1 MRKFDGDID
10 NPLSKHK
17 ILIAAAPYYKPVV
30 DRLIKAAKDVLFNSI
45 QTDEIMEVSEAYC
58 DGAFEIPRTINQH
71 IDYFHGF
78 VALGC
83 IIKGETYHFELIATE
98 VTRKI
103 MDLSV
108 SSKKPIGFGIITCD
122 NMEQAIA
129 RSSGSEMKNNKGAE
143 AASACYRALYDK
155 TISSDFLTK
164 TTNI

>member
-1 MRKFDGDID
+1 MRKFDGDIN
-10 NPLSKHK
+10 NPLFKHK
-17 ILIAAAPYYKPVV
+17 ILIVAAPYYKPVV
-30 DRLIKAAKDVLFNSI
+30 DRLIKAAKEVLFNSI

-58 DGAFEIPRTINQH
+58 DGAFEIPRTISQH

-83 IIKGETYHFELIATE
+83 IIKGETYHFELIANE

-129 RSSGSEMKNNKGAE
+129 RSSNEIKNNKGAE
-143 AASACYRALYDK
+143 AASACYRALFDK